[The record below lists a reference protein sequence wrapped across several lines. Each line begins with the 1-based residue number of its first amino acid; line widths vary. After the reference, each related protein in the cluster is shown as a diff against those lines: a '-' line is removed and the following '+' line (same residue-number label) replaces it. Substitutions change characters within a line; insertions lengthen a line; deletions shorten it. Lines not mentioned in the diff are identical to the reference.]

1 MRIYIIIVNNVI
13 VCYLGLFVLIVVIII
28 FQGGNM
34 GLKLRLKT
42 FAFMLTF
49 GFAAIGFCL
58 SSFAG
63 EVIVIANKNVSES
76 NLSID
81 EIKDIFLGEKTSWQD
96 NKKINFV
103 ILKDSEVH
111 KEFLETYVNK
121 TPMSYNSYWK
131 KLVFVGK
138 GKAPTTFSSAKEL
151 VDYVA
156 ATDGAIG
163 YISSDEK
170 TAEVKI
176 IEPK

>member
-1 MRIYIIIVNNVI
+1 MFR
-13 VCYLGLFVLIVVIII
+13 LRLFVFVLTFCFTLIV
-28 FQGGNM
+28 FS
-34 GLKLRLKT
+34 
-42 FAFMLTF
+42 F
-49 GFAAIGFCL
+49 

-76 NLSID
+76 SLTID
-81 EIKDIFLGEKTSWQD
+81 EIKDIFLGEKTNWQD
-96 NKKINFV
+96 NKKVNFV
-103 ILKDSEVH
+103 ILKDSGVH
-111 KEFLETYVNK
+111 KEFLEKYVNK